1 MASGRDSTGQCATD
15 GTGDNTTE
23 ISGDDAGN
31 EGTGNSANYCTGNGD
46 GRADEQ
52 CGNGGRDNR
61 GDDFFRG
68 LSSNLNV
75 L

>member
-23 ISGDDAGN
+23 DSGDDAGN

-52 CGNGGRDNR
+52 CGNGEEITVETI
-61 GDDFFRG
+61 
-68 LSSNLNV
+68 SSGV
-75 L
+75 FPAI